1 MAMSHS
7 WRYKAIF
14 PESIIWFSLDIC
26 LLTHQTCK
34 EGRFSQSL
42 WFCDIHHLNGWKCNQ
57 AVRLSE
63 IFNLKNMLV
72 WSNSS
77 MNTSSMKHHHISY
90 IRNNIFVDTLNMLD
104 NVRGKYSTVSTSHHL
119 YFNVDTMAK
128 CILFTK
134 CFPVLEAHTNF
145 LIHFF
150 FSPDWKIVRSSKNTQ
165 RICVYSDEELD

>member
-1 MAMSHS
+1 MSHS

-14 PESIIWFSLDIC
+14 PKSIIWFSLDIC

-90 IRNNIFVDTLNMLD
+90 IRNNIFVDTLNILD
-104 NVRGKYSTVSTSHHL
+104 NVRGKCWQAIFHSIYFTS
-119 YFNVDTMAK
+119 F
-128 CILFTK
+128 IF
-134 CFPVLEAHTNF
+134 
-145 LIHFF
+145 
-150 FSPDWKIVRSSKNTQ
+150 Q
-165 RICVYSDEELD
+165 RRYYG